1 MSKDTSLKSN
11 LSNSR
16 YRKFITIKDS
26 NSTNSNKCNLKVSIN
41 EDKIK
46 EDEKFDGIKGVIT
59 NDTSLTIRDII
70 EQYSNLWI
78 IEESFRIN
86 KHDLKIR
93 PIFHFKES
101 RIKAHIAICFMAY
114 TLIRHLEY
122 RVKLQYKKLSPQKIK
137 KLLLSVQ
144 VSILK
149 DTKSNRVFLFPSNYD
164 NEVKKIYKI
173 MEVPIL
179 NRAIKE

>member
-1 MSKDTSLKSN
+1 
-11 LSNSR
+11 
-16 YRKFITIKDS
+16 
-26 NSTNSNKCNLKVSIN
+26 
-41 EDKIK
+41 
-46 EDEKFDGIKGVIT
+46 
-59 NDTSLTIRDII
+59 
-70 EQYSNLWI
+70 
-78 IEESFRIN
+78 
-86 KHDLKIR
+86 
-93 PIFHFKES
+93 
-101 RIKAHIAICFMAY
+101 MAY
-114 TLIRHLEY
+114 TLIKHLEY

-179 NRAIKE
+179 NRAIIIKE